1 MLFRSAV
8 TSDGTIYTAET
19 SDADGNTIFSYGEGD
34 NKKYI
39 KSVNT
44 YTDTNGKS
52 YTRTDVDGTKLIK
65 DGKEYTA
72 TGEKD
77 ADGNATYKDADGNV
91 VSIKVNT
98 SYYATTATEEET
110 NYYQITDADGNTYAQ
125 DDTLL
130 YVDKSGNKY
139 YEENGKLIQTTGEK
153 ADDGTWVKSANAK
166 EVSFDA
172 DKKAK
177 AKQTVYNQGAELS
190 DVVTG
195 TKAYT
200 SLAESAQKK
209 MSLSDDE
216 MSTYLSTLTTNIG
229 TVNSYENGT
238 DTLGDDSNYTR
249 EKVIANIQSAY
260 GTGGSTAVTAEVNK
274 YAQIISDN
282 KTAMTDSQKIM
293 DDNQVLADI
302 AAMENGD
309 EKTKAIES
317 FVSQVKT
324 VQDITTNPSVEYNID
339 AKKIDGCD
347 SKITLNGIE
356 YIGSSN
362 SFSINGLNIT
372 AQVVTGDGD
381 ANAISIT
388 TATDTQGIYD
398 KIKDFLSQYNSLI
411 NEITSLYNADSAKG
425 YEPSDR

>member
-1 MLFRSAV
+1 
-8 TSDGTIYTAET
+8 
-19 SDADGNTIFSYGEGD
+19 
-34 NKKYI
+34 
-39 KSVNT
+39 
-44 YTDTNGKS
+44 
-52 YTRTDVDGTKLIK
+52 
-65 DGKEYTA
+65 
-72 TGEKD
+72 
-77 ADGNATYKDADGNV
+77 
-91 VSIKVNT
+91 
-98 SYYATTATEEET
+98 
-110 NYYQITDADGNTYAQ
+110 
-125 DDTLL
+125 
-130 YVDKSGNKY
+130 
-139 YEENGKLIQTTGEK
+139 
-153 ADDGTWVKSANAK
+153 
-166 EVSFDA
+166 
-172 DKKAK
+172 
-177 AKQTVYNQGAELS
+177 
-190 DVVTG
+190 
-195 TKAYT
+195 
-200 SLAESAQKK
+200 

-260 GTGGSTAVTAEVNK
+260 RTGGSTAVTAEVNK

-302 AAMENGD
+302 ATMEDGD

-339 AKKIDGCD
+339 AKKIDGRD

-411 NEITSLYNADSAKG
+411 NEITSLYNADSAKAM
-425 YEPSDR
+425 SL

>member
-1 MLFRSAV
+1 
-8 TSDGTIYTAET
+8 
-19 SDADGNTIFSYGEGD
+19 
-34 NKKYI
+34 
-39 KSVNT
+39 
-44 YTDTNGKS
+44 
-52 YTRTDVDGTKLIK
+52 
-65 DGKEYTA
+65 
-72 TGEKD
+72 
-77 ADGNATYKDADGNV
+77 
-91 VSIKVNT
+91 
-98 SYYATTATEEET
+98 
-110 NYYQITDADGNTYAQ
+110 
-125 DDTLL
+125 
-130 YVDKSGNKY
+130 
-139 YEENGKLIQTTGEK
+139 
-153 ADDGTWVKSANAK
+153 
-166 EVSFDA
+166 
-172 DKKAK
+172 
-177 AKQTVYNQGAELS
+177 
-190 DVVTG
+190 
-195 TKAYT
+195 
-200 SLAESAQKK
+200 

-302 AAMENGD
+302 AAMEDGD

-425 YEPSDR
+425 YEPLTDDEKDAMSDTEVEKWEQKIKDSLLRRDDNLESLMSAMTSAMSGAVEVNGKKMYLSNFGIKTLGYLNAPANQQNAYHIDGDEDDANSSGNTDKLMTAITNDPDTVINFMQGLADNLYKSVHTKMQSSPLSSIYTVYNDKEMASEYSDYTDLIKKWEEKLQDKEDYYYKKFSSMETALSKLNSQTSSLSGLFGG

>member
-1 MLFRSAV
+1 M
-8 TSDGTIYTAET
+8 DGIKHSGRFAEM
-19 SDADGNTIFSYGEGD
+19 ERL
-34 NKKYI
+34 
-39 KSVNT
+39 VN
-44 YTDTNGKS
+44 D
-52 YTRTDVDGTKLIK
+52 
-65 DGKEYTA
+65 
-72 TGEKD
+72 
-77 ADGNATYKDADGNV
+77 
-91 VSIKVNT
+91 
-98 SYYATTATEEET
+98 
-110 NYYQITDADGNTYAQ
+110 
-125 DDTLL
+125 
-130 YVDKSGNKY
+130 Y

-260 GTGGSTAVTAEVNK
+260 GTSGSTAVTAEVNK

-324 VQDITTNPSVEYNID
+324 ATT
-339 AKKIDGCD
+339 G
-347 SKITLNGIE
+347 L
-356 YIGSSN
+356 SSE
-362 SFSINGLNIT
+362 
-372 AQVVTGDGD
+372 
-381 ANAISIT
+381 NAIFMNFLVTSVVSLAPSPIISGTPHVLIEASFKVSIC
-388 TATDTQGIYD
+388 DV
-398 KIKDFLSQYNSLI
+398 
-411 NEITSLYNADSAKG
+411 
-425 YEPSDR
+425 